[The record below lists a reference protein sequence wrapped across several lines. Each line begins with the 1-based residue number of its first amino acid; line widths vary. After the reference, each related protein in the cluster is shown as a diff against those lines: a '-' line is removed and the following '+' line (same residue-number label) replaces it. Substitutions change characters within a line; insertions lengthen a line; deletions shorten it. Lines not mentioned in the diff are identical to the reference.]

1 MLSGCRGCGS
11 WSHTLRSD
19 VVCPGKHERNWKA
32 QEQQRDHQAQRP
44 VWQLPRRKRSG
55 RQLYHS
61 SRRNDVGRRYA
72 VHLASF
78 YFLEEAAAHNRRP
91 GLGDIIFN
99 GDEIDT
105 KMSGAVPFQEMRVA
119 DNEEKTAL
127 NFRFVPVDQS
137 LKTGVVS
144 QGFPNRIKF

>member
-1 MLSGCRGCGS
+1 M
-11 WSHTLRSD
+11 
-19 VVCPGKHERNWKA
+19 
-32 QEQQRDHQAQRP
+32 
-44 VWQLPRRKRSG
+44 
-55 RQLYHS
+55 
-61 SRRNDVGRRYA
+61 
-72 VHLASF
+72 
-78 YFLEEAAAHNRRP
+78 
-91 GLGDIIFN
+91 GDIIFN